1 MQILQYCYSMLKQLL
16 PFNEYHIMI
25 LIFPYYTFIYSINI
39 LNYKQIKLL
48 KTINNY
54 NLVK

>member
-1 MQILQYCYSMLKQLL
+1 MQILLYCYSMLKQLL
-16 PFNEYHIMI
+16 PFNVYQIMI

-39 LNYKQIKLL
+39 LNNKQIKLL